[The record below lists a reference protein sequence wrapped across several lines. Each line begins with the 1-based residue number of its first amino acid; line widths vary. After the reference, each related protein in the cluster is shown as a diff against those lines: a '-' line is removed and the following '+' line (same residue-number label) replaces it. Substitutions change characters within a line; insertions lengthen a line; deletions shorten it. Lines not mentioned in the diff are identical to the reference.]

1 MATRSYETTSESLPA
16 TEQTVK
22 ITAHKSS
29 VRRLGHWT
37 TARRFDVRASESSV
51 ILELRSPRI
60 ETGDIQV
67 NLDIDH
73 SMVKL
78 LVPEDTI
85 IDAGDLRRVGRC
97 GYVDWSGAPGRAGRV
112 IRVVGEMRRSELRIN
127 RGGVAIVSA
136 MLTGE
141 YLADLR
147 NAFRTNHIT
156 SLKEVQ
162 DAYREGR
169 WTTIEDPGRSA

>member
-1 MATRSYETTSESLPA
+1 MTTRSYETSSETLPD
-16 TEQTVK
+16 TEGTVP
-22 ITAHKSS
+22 IRAHKRSI
-29 VRRLGHWT
+29 RRMGHWT

-60 ETGDIQV
+60 ETGDIEV

-78 LVPEDTI
+78 LVPEDSI

-97 GYVDWSGAPGRAGRV
+97 GYVDWSGAPGCAGRV
-112 IRVVGEMRRSELRIN
+112 IRVVGDMRRSELRIN

-156 SLKEVQ
+156 SLKELQ

>member
-1 MATRSYETTSESLPA
+1 MTTPSHTTTSESLPE
-16 TEQTVK
+16 TEGTVK
-22 ITAHKSS
+22 IRAHGKSI
-29 VRRLGHWT
+29 RRMGHWT
-37 TARRFDVRASESSV
+37 TATRFDVRASQSSV
-51 ILELRSPRI
+51 VLELRSPRI
-60 ETGDIQV
+60 EPGDIEV

-78 LVPEDTI
+78 LVPEGAI
-85 IDAGDLRRVGRC
+85 IDDDELRRVGRC
-97 GYVDWSGAPGRAGRV
+97 GLNDWSGTAQSTGRV

-127 RGGVAIVSA
+127 RGGIAIVSA

-147 NAFRTNHIT
+147 SAFRTNHIT
-156 SLKEVQ
+156 SLKDMQ

-169 WTTIEDPGRSA
+169 WTTIDDPGRSA

>member
-1 MATRSYETTSESLPA
+1 MTTRSYETTSETRPDTDG
-16 TEQTVK
+16 TEQ
-22 ITAHKSS
+22 IRAHRSS
-29 VRRLGHWT
+29 VRRMGHWT
-37 TARRFDVRASESSV
+37 AARRSDVRASESSV

-60 ETGDIQV
+60 EAGDIEV
-67 NLDIDH
+67 TLDVDH

-78 LVPEDTI
+78 LVPEDAIVDTR
-85 IDAGDLRRVGRC
+85 DLRRAGRC
-97 GYVDWSGAPGRAGRV
+97 GFVDWGGTPGRAGRV

-156 SLKEVQ
+156 SLKDMQ

>member
-1 MATRSYETTSESLPA
+1 M
-16 TEQTVK
+16 
-22 ITAHKSS
+22 
-29 VRRLGHWT
+29 GHWT
-37 TARRFDVRASESSV
+37 TTRRFDVRASQSSV
-51 ILELRSPRI
+51 ILELRSLRI
-60 ETGDIQV
+60 EPGDIEV

-78 LVPEDTI
+78 LVPDGAI
-85 IDAGDLRRVGRC
+85 VDADELRRVGRC
-97 GYVDWSGAPGRAGRV
+97 GFNDWSGTSQPTGRV

-127 RGGVAIVSA
+127 RGGIAIVSA

-147 NAFRTNHIT
+147 SAFRNNHIT
-156 SLKEVQ
+156 SLKDMQ

>member
-1 MATRSYETTSESLPA
+1 MTSRSHVTTSEILPDA
-16 TEQTVK
+16 DEVVRIQ
-22 ITAHKSS
+22 AHNRSI
-29 VRRLGHWT
+29 RRMGHWT
-37 TARRFDVRASESSV
+37 TARRFDVRASQSSV

-60 ETGDIQV
+60 ESGEIEL

-78 LVPEDTI
+78 LVPEGAIVD
-85 IDAGDLRRVGRC
+85 DSDLRRVGRC
-97 GYVDWSGAPGRAGRV
+97 GLVDWSGIPAPGGRL
-112 IRVVGEMRRSELRIN
+112 IRLVGEMRRSELRIN
-127 RGGVAIVSA
+127 RGGVAIVAA

-147 NAFRTNHIT
+147 RAFRDNQVG
-156 SLKEVQ
+156 SLKDVQ

-169 WTTIEDPGRSA
+169 WTTIEDPGRSL

>member
-1 MATRSYETTSESLPA
+1 MTSRSYDTTSETRPD
-16 TEQTVK
+16 TQGTVQ
-22 ITAHKSS
+22 IRAHKSAF
-29 VRRLGHWT
+29 RRMGHWT
-37 TARRFDVRASESSV
+37 AARRFDVRASESSV

-60 ETGDIQV
+60 ESGDIEV
-67 NLDIDH
+67 RLDIDH

-78 LVPEDTI
+78 LVPEDAI
-85 IDAGDLRRVGRC
+85 IDTGDLRRVGRC
-97 GYVDWSGAPGRAGRV
+97 GFVDWSSAPVHAGRV
-112 IRVVGEMRRSELRIN
+112 IRVVGEMRRSELRVN

-141 YLADLR
+141 YVADLR

-156 SLKEVQ
+156 SLKGIQ

>member
-1 MATRSYETTSESLPA
+1 MTTSTSESLTDVA
-16 TEQTVK
+16 GTVR
-22 ITAHKSS
+22 IRAHNQSIH
-29 VRRLGHWT
+29 RMGHWT
-37 TARRFDVRASESSV
+37 TARRFDVRASQSSV
-51 ILELRSPRI
+51 ILELRSLRI
-60 ETGDIQV
+60 EPGDIEV

-78 LVPEDTI
+78 LVPDGAI
-85 IDAGDLRRVGRC
+85 VDADELRRVGHC
-97 GYVDWSGAPGRAGRV
+97 GLNDWSGTPQPTGRV
-112 IRVVGEMRRSELRIN
+112 IRVVGEMRRSELRVN
-127 RGGVAIVSA
+127 RGGIAIVSA

-147 NAFRTNHIT
+147 SAFRKNHIT
-156 SLKEVQ
+156 SLKDMQ

>member
-1 MATRSYETTSESLPA
+1 MTTRSHETPSETLPD
-16 TEQTVK
+16 TEGSVAIK
-22 ITAHKSS
+22 AHKRSI
-29 VRRLGHWT
+29 RKMGHWT

-60 ETGDIQV
+60 KPGDIEV
-67 NLDIDH
+67 SLDVDH

-78 LVPEDTI
+78 LVPDDAIVDT
-85 IDAGDLRRVGRC
+85 GDLRRVGRC
-97 GYVDWSGAPGRAGRV
+97 GYVDWGGEPVHAGRV
-112 IRVVGEMRRSELRIN
+112 IRVVGEIRRSELRIN

-147 NAFRTNHIT
+147 TAFRTNHIT
-156 SLKEVQ
+156 SLKEIQ

>member
-1 MATRSYETTSESLPA
+1 MTSRPYDTTSDTRPD
-16 TEQTVK
+16 TERAVR
-22 ITAHKSS
+22 IRAHGSS
-29 VRRLGHWT
+29 IRRMGHWT
-37 TARRFDVRASESSV
+37 AARGFDVRASESSV

-60 ETGDIQV
+60 ESGEIEV
-67 NLDIDH
+67 SLDIDH

-78 LVPEDTI
+78 LVPEDAI
-85 IDAGDLRRVGRC
+85 VESGDLRRIGRC
-97 GYVDWSGAPGRAGRV
+97 GFVDWSGAPARTGRV
-112 IRVVGEMRRSELRIN
+112 IRLVGEMRRSELRIN

-156 SLKEVQ
+156 SLKDVQ
-162 DAYREGR
+162 TAYREGR

>member
-1 MATRSYETTSESLPA
+1 MTTRSYTTTSETLPETA
-16 TEQTVK
+16 ATVK
-22 ITAHKSS
+22 IRAHRQSI
-29 VRRLGHWT
+29 RRMGHWT
-37 TARRFDVRASESSV
+37 TAGRFDVRASQSSV

-60 ETGDIQV
+60 EPGDIEV

-78 LVPEDTI
+78 LVPDGAI
-85 IDAGDLRRVGRC
+85 VDADELRRIGRC
-97 GYVDWSGAPGRAGRV
+97 GLVDWSGSAEPTGRV

-127 RGGVAIVSA
+127 RGGIAIVSA

-147 NAFRTNHIT
+147 SAFRTNHIT
-156 SLKEVQ
+156 SLKDMQ
-162 DAYREGR
+162 DAYRDRR
-169 WTTIEDPGRSA
+169 WTTIDDPGRSA